1 MLNQPNCTLYFHPFL
16 RNSLNYAQP
25 LFIPHQPCPFH
36 GRSQQVFTCTI
47 TTNHFNL
54 NHTKVIGNWGRKV
67 SLFKDNYFLFF
78 LFLDVA
84 INAPFLSAW
93 HDLIVNGRSPVT
105 IPHPLNEIPG
115 KVDVQVKVTH
125 GGQDY
130 FFPGIGSG
138 QSDDDILAQYGGV
151 AYLYNHLHVLVF
163 IPKEKLSGQGIGRVI
178 TTGNYFQIFKNSDI
192 DSSSPLTHQQ

>member
-1 MLNQPNCTLYFHPFL
+1 MGTGG
-16 RNSLNYAQP
+16 
-25 LFIPHQPCPFH
+25 
-36 GRSQQVFTCTI
+36 GR
-47 TTNHFNL
+47 L
-54 NHTKVIGNWGRKV
+54 A
-67 SLFKDNYFLFF
+67 LFKDNYFLFFF

-93 HDLIVNGRSPVT
+93 HNLIVNGTSPVT

-138 QSDDDILAQYGGV
+138 QSDNDILAQYGGV

-163 IPKEKLSGQGIGRVI
+163 IPKETRNSPGIGRVI
-178 TTGNYFQIFKNSDI
+178 TTGNYFQIF
-192 DSSSPLTHQQ
+192 

>member
-1 MLNQPNCTLYFHPFL
+1 M
-16 RNSLNYAQP
+16 
-25 LFIPHQPCPFH
+25 
-36 GRSQQVFTCTI
+36 
-47 TTNHFNL
+47 
-54 NHTKVIGNWGRKV
+54 
-67 SLFKDNYFLFF
+67 
-78 LFLDVA
+78 
-84 INAPFLSAW
+84 
-93 HDLIVNGRSPVT
+93 NGTSPVT

-163 IPKEKLSGQGIGRVI
+163 IPKEKPSSQGIGRVI
-178 TTGNYFQIFKNSDI
+178 TTGNYFQIF
-192 DSSSPLTHQQ
+192 